1 MGSFLGEVWAAMLKG
16 ETADT
21 QAGEKPE
28 AWWGA
33 LAFSPVCGREER
45 WASLWGVQ
53 AWGGGGI
60 RIPGWQSS
68 SEAGSPGCKL
78 GWAQR
83 PCGLAL
89 WVT

>member
-45 WASLWGVQ
+45 WASLWGV
-53 AWGGGGI
+53 
-60 RIPGWQSS
+60 
-68 SEAGSPGCKL
+68 
-78 GWAQR
+78 
-83 PCGLAL
+83 
-89 WVT
+89 

>member
-1 MGSFLGEVWAAMLKG
+1 MGSFLGRAWAAMLKG

-28 AWWGA
+28 AWWA
-33 LAFSPVCGREER
+33 RLLP
-45 WASLWGVQ
+45 GVRQ
-53 AWGGGGI
+53 GGEVGLSVGCAGLGWGGI
-60 RIPGWQSS
+60 RIPGWQGS

-83 PCGLAL
+83 PRGLAL